1 MMIAFQHV
9 YKSYGRGINNLV
21 DATFQIKPGEF
32 VFVSGPSGA
41 GKSTLLKLMAGLD
54 LPTRGTI
61 LVNGQNVGELPA
73 RSVPYLR
80 RAIGTILQEVYL
92 LDDRSAFDNVMLP
105 MVVAGRARNESLVRV
120 KAALNRVG
128 LAEKSHLHP
137 KELSG
142 GDQQRLAIA
151 RAIVN
156 RPSILIADEPT
167 ANLDRQSALRI
178 ADIFRDFNRAGVTTI
193 LATHDESLI
202 RDYASRI
209 LFVDQGVVIDGG
221 RRMPGSVVMGGPR

>member
-92 LDDRSAFDNVMLP
+92 LNDRSAFDNVMLP
-105 MVVAGRARNESLVRV
+105 MVVAGRARHASPGRGKDEVN
-120 KAALNRVG
+120 A
-128 LAEKSHLHP
+128 
-137 KELSG
+137 G
-142 GDQQRLAIA
+142 GW
-151 RAIVN
+151 
-156 RPSILIADEPT
+156 
-167 ANLDRQSALRI
+167 
-178 ADIFRDFNRAGVTTI
+178 
-193 LATHDESLI
+193 
-202 RDYASRI
+202 
-209 LFVDQGVVIDGG
+209 
-221 RRMPGSVVMGGPR
+221 